1 MVRRIRWSLPTALL
15 LGAIFLLSGCF
26 QPEPN
31 EPPVARFSVTLH
43 QRYAP
48 ITVLFD
54 ASDSYDPDG
63 RIVSII
69 WDFGDGKTGTGST
82 ISHTYAEPGTYTVE
96 LRILDNRGEKD
107 SSTAEI
113 LALEVPQGYLLRHYE
128 WEYQKDPQYWDV
140 LLPEATY
147 RLYHEHPRQPFV
159 DNYNYDNYVLD
170 PLDEPTLEDLA
181 QALLNRVEGNY
192 ESFVECTLSFVQ
204 GATQYTPDPEGFE
217 YPLYP
222 LETLVDGIG
231 DCEDTTILY
240 VSLVRAL
247 GYPVSMAHVDTDH
260 DNTPDHVLALI
271 PVSSSYPDSV
281 TCSTG
286 MSQGFLK
293 IDGQLY
299 ALAETAAN
307 PDQRGY
313 IPLGC
318 DPWGLSESDFKRI
331 WNL

>member
-1 MVRRIRWSLPTALL
+1 MSRRIRWSLASALL
-15 LGAIFLLSGCF
+15 LSIILLLSGCF
-26 QPEPN
+26 HTEPN

-48 ITVLFD
+48 VTVLFD

-69 WDFGDGKTGTGST
+69 WDFGDCNTGTGST
-82 ISHTYAEPGTYTVE
+82 VSHTYAEPGTYTVE
-96 LRILDNRGEKD
+96 LRILDNRGGKG

-128 WEYQKDPQYWDV
+128 WEYQKDPQYWDA
-140 LLPEATY
+140 LLPKA
-147 RLYHEHPRQPFV
+147 LYQYYHDRQRQPFI
-159 DNYNYDNYVLD
+159 DNYDYDEYVLE

-204 GATQYTPDPEGFE
+204 GVTQYTPDPEGVE

-240 VSLVRAL
+240 VSLVRAM
-247 GYPVSMAHVDTDH
+247 GYGAAMAFVDTNH
-260 DNTPDHVLALI
+260 DNMPDHVLALI
-271 PVSSSYPDSV
+271 PVSSSYPDCV
-281 TCSTG
+281 TCPTG

-293 IDGQLY
+293 IGGQLY
-299 ALAETAAN
+299 ALAETAVN

-318 DPWGLSESDFKRI
+318 DPWGLSESDCKRI

>member
-1 MVRRIRWSLPTALL
+1 MVRRIRRALAAALL

-26 QPEPN
+26 HPESN
-31 EPPVARFSVTLH
+31 TPPVARFSVTLH

-128 WEYQKDPQYWDV
+128 WEHQKVPQYWEV

-147 RLYHEHPRQPFV
+147 RFYHERPRQPFV
-159 DNYNYDNYVLD
+159 DNYNYDEYVLD
-170 PLDEPTLEDLA
+170 PLDDPTLEDDLA
-181 QALLNRVEGNY
+181 RVLLNRVEGHY

-204 GATQYTPDPEGFE
+204 GATQYTPDPEGVE

-247 GYPVSMAHVDTDH
+247 GYPVSMAHVDTDD
-260 DNTPDHVLALI
+260 DNTPDHVLALV
-271 PVSSSYPDSV
+271 PVSQSYTDGIGCPSG
-281 TCSTG
+281 TTKG
-286 MSQGFLK
+286 IWEIG
-293 IDGQLY
+293 GQLY
-299 ALAETAAN
+299 ALAETA
-307 PDQRGY
+307 GY
-313 IPLGC
+313 SLPLGC

>member
-1 MVRRIRWSLPTALL
+1 MVRRIRWSLAAALL
-15 LGAIFLLSGCF
+15 LGAILLLSGCF

-31 EPPVARFSVTLH
+31 TPPVARFSVTLH

-48 ITVLFD
+48 VTVLFD

-82 ISHTYAEPGTYTVE
+82 ISHTYAEPGNYTVE

-140 LLPEATY
+140 LLPTT
-147 RLYHEHPRQPFV
+147 LYQYYHDRQRQPFV
-159 DNYNYDNYVLD
+159 DNYNYDDYVLD
-170 PLDEPTLEDLA
+170 SLDEPTLEDLA
-181 QALLNRVEGNY
+181 QALLNRVEGDY

-204 GATQYTPDPEGFE
+204 GATQYTPDSEGLE

-240 VSLVRAL
+240 VSLVRAM
-247 GYPVSMAHVDTDH
+247 GYGTAMAFVDTNH
-260 DNTPDHVLALI
+260 DNMPDHVLALI

-281 TCSTG
+281 TCPTG
-286 MSQGFLK
+286 MSQGFLE
-293 IDGQLY
+293 IGGQLY
-299 ALAETAAN
+299 ALAETAVN

-318 DPWGLSESDFKRI
+318 DPWGLSESDCKRI

>member
-1 MVRRIRWSLPTALL
+1 MVRRIRRALAAALL

-26 QPEPN
+26 HPESN
-31 EPPVARFSVTLH
+31 TPPVARFSVTLH

-128 WEYQKDPQYWDV
+128 WEYQDDEQYWEV

-147 RLYHEHPRQPFV
+147 RFYHERPRQPFV
-159 DNYNYDNYVLD
+159 DNYNYDDYVLD

-181 QALLNRVEGNY
+181 QALLNRVEGDY

-204 GATQYTPDPEGFE
+204 GATQYTPDSEGFE

-240 VSLVRAL
+240 VSLVRAM
-247 GYPVSMAHVDTDH
+247 GYDTAMAFVDTNH
-260 DNTPDHVLALI
+260 DNIPDHVLALV
-271 PVSSSYPDSV
+271 PVSQSYVDAI
-281 TCSTG
+281 TCRPG
-286 MSQGFLK
+286 MSEGVWSL
-293 IDGQLY
+293 DGQLY
-299 ALAETAAN
+299 ALAETAVN

>member
-1 MVRRIRWSLPTALL
+1 MVRRIRWSLAAALL

-26 QPEPN
+26 QPESN
-31 EPPVARFSVTLH
+31 TPPVARFSVTLH

-48 ITVLFD
+48 VTVLFD

-82 ISHTYAEPGTYTVE
+82 ISHTYAFPGTYTVE

-140 LLPEATY
+140 LLPTT
-147 RLYHEHPRQPFV
+147 LYQYYHDRQRQPFV
-159 DNYNYDNYVLD
+159 DNYNYNDYILE
-170 PLDEPTLEDLA
+170 PLDEPTLKDLA

-204 GATQYTPDPEGFE
+204 GVTQYTPDPEGFE

-240 VSLVRAL
+240 VSLVRAM
-247 GYPVSMAHVDTDH
+247 GYGTAMAFVDTNH
-260 DNTPDHVLALI
+260 DNMPDHVLALI

-281 TCSTG
+281 TCPTG

-293 IDGQLY
+293 IGGQLY
-299 ALAETAAN
+299 ALAETAVD